1 MLSGFKTDMLRDD
14 PAKSVLILSIPVII
28 LNILKAGY
36 NIVDM
41 FWLGHLGKDYLAG
54 VSASIFL
61 IWAMHALSA
70 LVTVGIVAGISR
82 NIGEDKVQ
90 TAKSNTWRSLKLSLF
105 LGFVLTFFLYPM
117 IDPLVG
123 LIDLEP
129 VAYKAGIEY
138 LRIMIIFTPL
148 GFLMFSLHSVMIAWG
163 DTKTPVKVYG
173 TTFLLNI
180 ILSPVLM
187 LGMGPF
193 PRLETKGAALAT
205 VASYLVGSILFI
217 VIILRNKWIVFKKVG
232 QEIPFRRYITVGY
245 PVALTW
251 MFFSIVYYFIAKVA
265 ASFGTDVVAAMGIGH
280 KVEALAYFFATGLA
294 AGVSTFVARNL
305 GAGREDRAKAGAVS
319 AIKFVSAVIF
329 VYSLTVF
336 IFPDLFVSIF
346 NSDPSL
352 VREGVNY
359 LRIVMPAEI
368 IQAVLIIIESGAFA
382 GAGYTK
388 PSFYISLPVVFLKI
402 PLAWFLAVE
411 LDMAGNGVWITI
423 ALSMLANGVVF
434 ILLFRKN
441 SWLKAKV

>member
-1 MLSGFKTDMLRDD
+1 MFDKLKTDMLKDA

-61 IWAMHALSA
+61 IWAMHSLSA

-82 NIGEDKVQ
+82 NIGEDKIP
-90 TAKSNTWRSLKLSLF
+90 TAKSNTWRSIKFSLF
-105 LGFVLTFFLYPM
+105 LGVVLTFFLYPL

-123 LIDLEP
+123 LIELEP

-148 GFLMFSLHSVMIAWG
+148 GFLMFALHSVMIAWG
-163 DTKTPVKVYG
+163 DTRTPVKVYG
-173 TTFLLNI
+173 VTFLFNI

-187 LGMGPF
+187 LGIGPF

-205 VASYLVGSILFI
+205 IASYVIGSILFMT
-217 VIILRNKWIVFKKVG
+217 IILKNKWILFKKAG
-232 QEIPFRRYITVGY
+232 QEIPFKRFLSVGY
-245 PVALTW
+245 PVALTG

-280 KVEALAYFFATGLA
+280 KIESLAYFFSMGLA

-305 GAGREDRAKAGAVS
+305 GAGHEDRAKAGAAS
-319 AIKFVSAVIF
+319 AVKFVAAFIGI
-329 VYSLTVF
+329 YSLIVF
-336 IFPDLFVSIF
+336 IFPGFFVSIF

-352 VREGVNY
+352 VKEGIGY

-368 IQAVLIIIESGAFA
+368 VQSVLIIIESGVFS
-382 GAGYTK
+382 GSGYTK
-388 PSFYISLPVVFLKI
+388 PSFYVSLPIVFLKI
-402 PLAWFLAVE
+402 PLAWYLAVI
-411 LDMAGNGVWITI
+411 LNMGGTGIWITI
-423 ALSMLANGVVF
+423 AISMLANGIIF
-434 ILLFRKN
+434 FLLFRKN
-441 SWLKAKV
+441 RWLKAKV